1 MTISLFG
8 FVRDD
13 SRQELPTGCWTVAD
27 AERGSLLLLFMI
39 LTTAVS
45 GVQEL
50 EARVLRALRER
61 FFVGDTFAEF
71 CAAFTAET
79 NRIRIEQRAS
89 LSSIKHELAH
99 VKHDIEKVIDA
110 IVQGYAGPELKER
123 MAALQVRKG
132 ALTAQLA
139 SADAPL
145 PLLHPSM
152 ADDFGRKVEALTTTL
167 TTGDQHGAAREALR
181 GLIDKVVVPP
191 GDGLL
196 MIHGNLGKMLE
207 ASGGKDCKNG
217 CGGSPC
223 TKSASL
229 LDSSLG
235 PFLLLFFD
243 GDAKWTILVGAT
255 TRALLMIARATSAA
269 AVAAACQ
276 THAIA
281 HRSIRA
287 TYS

>member
-1 MTISLFG
+1 M
-8 FVRDD
+8 
-13 SRQELPTGCWTVAD
+13 
-27 AERGSLLLLFMI
+27 
-39 LTTAVS
+39 
-45 GVQEL
+45 
-50 EARVLRALRER
+50 RALRER

-89 LSSIKHELAH
+89 LSSIKRELAH

-217 CGGSPC
+217 CGGAQPAVLAAVERGGVERMRRYPAVGPIR
-223 TKSASL
+223 SASIYDVL
-229 LDSSLG
+229 PASSATPTTKLRITSRCSPAPSASRSSKSG
-235 PFLLLFFD
+235 RI
-243 GDAKWTILVGAT
+243 TIPDPRIRG
-255 TRALLMIARATSAA
+255 RAR
-269 AVAAACQ
+269 
-276 THAIA
+276 
-281 HRSIRA
+281 
-287 TYS
+287 